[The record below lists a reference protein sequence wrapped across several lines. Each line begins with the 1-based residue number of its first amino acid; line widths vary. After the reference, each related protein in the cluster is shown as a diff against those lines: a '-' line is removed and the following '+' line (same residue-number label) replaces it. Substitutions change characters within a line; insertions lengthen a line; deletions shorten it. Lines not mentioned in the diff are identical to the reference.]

1 MLQPEEALNRII
13 EGNKRFAKGMS
24 IHPNLG
30 TELRNSLVNAQ
41 KPIAAILSCSDS
53 RVPVEI
59 ILDMGL
65 GDIFV
70 IRNAGNVISKTVLG
84 SLEYAVESLG
94 VKLVMILG
102 HGNCGAVNSALKNYQ
117 EKNINSELD
126 NMSYIFNQIYP
137 AFENLDFEQDNELI
151 IRNAIIANINNQA
164 KNLLA
169 KSTSIAEKVNNNE
182 IMLVGAKYCL
192 ASGLIEVLDECKNNL
207 HI

>member
-1 MLQPEEALNRII
+1 MLKPEEALNKII

-30 TELRNSLVNAQ
+30 RELRNTLINVQ
-41 KPIAAILSCSDS
+41 KPFAAILSCSDS

-65 GDIFV
+65 GDVFI
-70 IRNAGNVISKTVLG
+70 IRNAGNVISRTVLG

-94 VKLVMILG
+94 VKLIMILG

-117 EKNINSELD
+117 EKNTDKAPD

-137 AFENLDFEQDNELI
+137 AFESLDFEQDQELI

-164 KNLLA
+164 KNLLT
-169 KSTSIAEKVNNNE
+169 KSKSIAEKVNNNE

-192 ASGLIEVLDECKNNL
+192 ASGLIEVFDERNNNL